1 MITNQIVRSFILV
14 RRAVPVTVMP
24 IHDALGHRS
33 TSFISNIFAY
43 HIDLLIFHAEELSQT
58 KRASFQQ

>member
-14 RRAVPVTVMP
+14 RRPVPVMVMP
-24 IHDALGHRS
+24 IHNAFGHRS

-43 HIDLLIFHAEELSQT
+43 PIDLLAFHAEELSQT
-58 KRASFQQ
+58 ERASFQR